1 MSGLSAMG
9 NNGFQEPAT
18 GFEDGKIVGTKRLYT
33 DGKFGTKDGKATF
46 MEALLARTAGAG
58 QGRAEGQQQVSDQ
71 QRPQRTLSG
80 RTPSSTR
87 TANS

>member
-1 MSGLSAMG
+1 MDGYNKNAGGGENVTYERLRAMG

-46 MEALLARTAGAG
+46 MEAALARTAGAG
-58 QGRAEGQQQVSDQ
+58 QGRAEGQQQVS
-71 QRPQRTLSG
+71 
-80 RTPSSTR
+80 
-87 TANS
+87 